1 MDARWR
7 NLLVLASCQ
16 ALTLAANATVFT
28 VSVMAGQSLAGDKS
42 LATLPMTTSVLG
54 TTLATVPMS
63 FLMRRI
69 GRRAGF
75 TVGALCGVAGTCL
88 GLAALYAHS
97 FLLLC
102 LGMMLFG
109 VQGAAAQY
117 YRFAAAETSDLE
129 RRGTAISTVLAG
141 GVIGGLL
148 GPEVSKTTVDL
159 MATRFAGA
167 YIGVIVYHLLIVA
180 AVSLLRMPPAEAH
193 SASGL
198 PRPLRVVASQ
208 PAFIV
213 AALCAAIG
221 WGVMNLL
228 MVATPLAM
236 SCCHPYRDAAFVI
249 QWHVVGMFAPSF
261 FTGTLVRRA
270 GAPMV
275 MFGGVLLQLVCVAI
289 ALSGTD
295 VMHFW
300 LALVLLG
307 IGWNFLYV
315 GTTTLLT
322 ETYTPVERAKSQGL
336 NELLVSTTLIFSSAT
351 SGWLVAR
358 DGWAGPNHVAAPLLA
373 VSGIAIL
380 WLMARRRA
388 QPMAAPGPAKSAA

>member
-28 VSVMAGQSLAGDKS
+28 VSVMVGQSLAGDKS
-42 LATLPMTTSVLG
+42 FATLPMTTSVLG

-141 GVIGGLL
+141 G
-148 GPEVSKTTVDL
+148 T
-159 MATRFAGA
+159 
-167 YIGVIVYHLLIVA
+167 
-180 AVSLLRMPPAEAH
+180 
-193 SASGL
+193 
-198 PRPLRVVASQ
+198 PRPLRVVAAQ
-208 PAFIV
+208 PGFIV

-236 SCCHPYRDAAFVI
+236 SCCHPYSAAASVI

-270 GAPMV
+270 GAPTV

-322 ETYTPVERAKSQGL
+322 ETYTPAERAKSQGL

-373 VSGIAIL
+373 VAGIAIL

-388 QPMAAPGPAKSAA
+388 QPMAQAA